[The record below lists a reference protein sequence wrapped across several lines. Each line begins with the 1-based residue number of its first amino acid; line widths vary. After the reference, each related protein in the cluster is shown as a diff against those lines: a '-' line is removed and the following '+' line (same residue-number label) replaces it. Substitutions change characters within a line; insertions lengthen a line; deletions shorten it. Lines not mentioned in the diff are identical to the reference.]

1 MRMQNKIKNEMKTQ
15 VEEKKESENEI
26 KKLIILVLIVTA
38 IFFIFYGITILIMK
52 KNKTESTEPKEEVTH
67 IDMDMILINQLL
79 SQPEDNYYVLLTI
92 ENDSNNTTYESL
104 KEEYYKVENHK
115 KIYNANIND
124 PMNKSFVGD
133 ETVLEGELKDFK
145 FEKSTL
151 LEIENG
157 SIKNKYIGSTEILS
171 KLSELE

>member
-1 MRMQNKIKNEMKTQ
+1 
-15 VEEKKESENEI
+15 
-26 KKLIILVLIVTA
+26 
-38 IFFIFYGITILIMK
+38 MK